1 VDLIGGVIK
10 VTRSKLESSHRVMP
24 LNGAA
29 RKALAAMR
37 SHAEIL
43 GFTQPEH
50 FVWYARQ
57 WRRLDP
63 NRPVK
68 KWDAAWRNLRA
79 KAGLPKLRF
88 HDLRHTI
95 ITELAE
101 AGVPDHVMESIS
113 GHLSRRMLEHYSHVR
128 LQAKREALDAL
139 GVRQNSGKSP
149 ANRTPNDSLCHILRH
164 TPCSAVVASALSY

>member
-1 VDLIGGVIK
+1 
-10 VTRSKLESSHRVMP
+10 
-24 LNGAA
+24 
-29 RKALAAMR
+29 MR
-37 SHAEIL
+37 SRAEML
-43 GFTQPEH
+43 GFTEPEH

-57 WRRLDP
+57 WERLDP
-63 NRPVK
+63 TRPVK
-68 KWDAAWRNLRA
+68 KWDTAWRNLRA

-128 LQAKREALDAL
+128 VEAKREALDAL
-139 GVRQNSGKSP
+139 DARREAKFEEISSKL
-149 ANRTPNDSLCHILRH
+149 RTQ
-164 TPCSAVVASALSY
+164 